1 MYIEVIHAETELTIC
16 ICYLLLSVS
25 VFSVLAPLNRHNY
38 RLGLITR
45 TPH

>member
-16 ICYLLLSVS
+16 ICFSV
-25 VFSVLAPLNRHNY
+25 SVLAPLNRHNY

-45 TPH
+45 NTTLT